1 MRVSDRGADWESRHD
16 SRPSAI
22 SRVGVGKTTSAV
34 NLAAALARSEL
45 RVLLVDLDP
54 QASAAYSLGVPG
66 DTEGASLGEVLVEGL
81 PLSQAL
87 WETPVT
93 GLDVAAGSA
102 DLSVAQ
108 MVLARRKEP
117 TRRLAHAL
125 APLRRQYD
133 FVIVDCP
140 PGLGLLSLIGLGAA
154 DAYVVPTTPQYLA
167 LEALDRLFAGLE
179 RLEPDLQPR
188 ARLLGVLLTMIDHRT
203 KVTEKCCPRGPPALR
218 CSGLQDGD
226 PDQRPSGPGARVRP
240 EHLQLRELGARSA
253 RLQPPRRR
261 DAAPRPPP
269 GPGLSRSGASRPPHL
284 RGPSCPKRTRPL
296 MRPLTWGSSW
306 AVL

>member
-1 MRVSDRGADWESRHD
+1 MILAFSNLKG
-16 SRPSAI
+16 
-22 SRVGVGKTTSAV
+22 GVGKTTSAV

-81 PLSQAL
+81 PLSEAL

-203 KVTEKCCPRGPPALR
+203 KVTEEVCREVRRRYGAQVFRTEIPINVRLAQAPEYGQSIFNFESWA
-218 CSGLQDGD
+218 
-226 PDQRPSGPGARVRP
+226 PGALAYSRLGG
-240 EHLQLRELGARSA
+240 EMLRRAR
-253 RLQPPRRR
+253 RQ
-261 DAAPRPPP
+261 
-269 GPGLSRSGASRPPHL
+269 GL
-284 RGPSCPKRTRPL
+284 
-296 MRPLTWGSSW
+296 
-306 AVL
+306 V